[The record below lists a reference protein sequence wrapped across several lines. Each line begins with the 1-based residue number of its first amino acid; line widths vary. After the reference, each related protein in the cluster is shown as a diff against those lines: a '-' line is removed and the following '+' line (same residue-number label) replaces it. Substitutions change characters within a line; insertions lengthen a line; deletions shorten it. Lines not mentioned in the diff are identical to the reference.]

1 MNKESVF
8 SLLRTLLTSFGV
20 FLIGK
25 NFLGSP
31 IDQSL
36 WQMLVGIILSTVSV
50 IWGVIDK
57 TIGLEMLQSFIR
69 SVIVGLGGLL
79 VAKGS
84 LSPEKLDS
92 ILGIVLAFLPLF
104 YSILSRKKSDGIAD
118 GTIAPFEL
126 KTTNKDVS

>member
-1 MNKESVF
+1 MTKETVF
-8 SLLRTLLTSFGV
+8 TLIRTLLTSVGV

-31 IDQSL
+31 IDQSI
-36 WQMLVGIILSTVSV
+36 WQMLVGVIMSGVSV
-50 IWGVIDK
+50 VWGIMDK

-84 LSPEKLDS
+84 MTPEKLES
-92 ILGIVLAFLPLF
+92 ILGIVLAFLPLV
-104 YSILSRKKSDGIAD
+104 YSILSRKKSDAIMEGS
-118 GTIAPFEL
+118 IAPFEL
-126 KTTNKDVS
+126 KTTNKGA

>member
-1 MNKESVF
+1 MNKETVF
-8 SLLRTLLTSFGV
+8 TLIRTLLTSVGV

-31 IDQSL
+31 IDQSI
-36 WQMLVGIILSTVSV
+36 WQMLVGLIMAAISV
-50 IWGVIDK
+50 VWGIMDK

-84 LSPEKLDS
+84 VSPEKLES
-92 ILGIVLAFLPLF
+92 ILGIVLAVLPLI

-118 GTIAPFEL
+118 GSIAAFEL
-126 KTTNKDVS
+126 KTSK

>member
-1 MNKESVF
+1 MNKETVF
-8 SLLRTLLTSFGV
+8 TLIRTLLTSVGV

-36 WQMLVGIILSTVSV
+36 WQMLVGLIMAAISV
-50 IWGVIDK
+50 VWGIMDK

-84 LSPEKLDS
+84 VSPEKLES
-92 ILGIVLAFLPLF
+92 ILGIVLAVLPLI

-118 GTIAPFEL
+118 GSIAAFEL
-126 KTTNKDVS
+126 KTSK

>member
-1 MNKESVF
+1 MNKETVF
-8 SLLRTLLTSFGV
+8 TLIRTLLTSVGV

-31 IDQSL
+31 IDQSV
-36 WQMLVGIILSTVSV
+36 WQMLVGIIMAGVSV
-50 IWGVIDK
+50 VWGIMDK

-84 LSPEKLDS
+84 VSPEKLES
-92 ILGIVLAFLPLF
+92 ILGIVLAVLPLV
-104 YSILSRKKSDGIAD
+104 YSILSRKKSDGISN
-118 GTIAPFEL
+118 GSIAAFEL
-126 KTTNKDVS
+126 KTSK